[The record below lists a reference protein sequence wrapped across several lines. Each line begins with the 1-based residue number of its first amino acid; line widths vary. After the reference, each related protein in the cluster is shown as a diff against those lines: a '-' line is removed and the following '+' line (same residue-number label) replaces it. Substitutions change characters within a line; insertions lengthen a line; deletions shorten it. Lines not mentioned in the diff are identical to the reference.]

1 MKRPKSKRI
10 PFFTDNDV
18 EDAVG
23 DFLMDSGH
31 TVQRLRDVML
41 SNSADPIV
49 DANCREHGLVLIT
62 HNYKHFK
69 RIAHELRQSGRP
81 LKPLSRID
89 LECHQSEAVA
99 RLTDHLPIVEAEW
112 KRRGG
117 VGVRIS
123 ICKATVRIHDD

>member
-1 MKRPKSKRI
+1 MNPEGHI

-23 DFLMDSGH
+23 EFLKDSGH

-41 SNSADPIV
+41 RDSADPIV

-62 HNYKHFK
+62 HNYKHF
-69 RIAHELRQSGRP
+69 RNIAHKLRLSGVP

-89 LECHQSEAVA
+89 MECHQSEVVE
-99 RLTDHLPIVEAEW
+99 RLRGLLPIIEAEW
-112 KRRGG
+112 KRKRG